1 MLKLIMCLDLKNGI
15 SKNNAIPWNLEED
28 LKHFKKIT
36 LNHTVVMGR
45 KTFDTLT
52 KPLANRR
59 NIVFS
64 NQKDIHRSDV
74 EFTNDLQYI
83 IDLSKNE
90 DVFIT
95 GGKSIVDLFFPY
107 LDEIILSK
115 TNKNYNCDLFVELDL
130 KNFDCYNSV
139 SFDEF
144 TIKWYRKINSKI
156 LYGSTIANE
165 EIEDL
170 KNKNNSLIKKYNVTP
185 TLAIIAFDDDFKTM
199 SYIKAKQRIASLIGV
214 KIHIYKINEPFYI
227 NLKNKIIELN
237 NDRNIHGILV
247 QHPFPLNVNV
257 NEICSLINPYKDVD
271 CFNPMNISKIWFPNK
286 ETNNCILPCTPNAII
301 KILKFYKIQ
310 IKNKRVVIVGRSIIV
325 GKPLL
330 LLFLNENA
338 TVTICHSKTIDL
350 KNICLEADILI
361 CAIGKANFFDD
372 TYIKRDAVVIDV
384 GVNKTIDNI
393 ICGDVDFDKV
403 YNKASYITP
412 VPKGVGPVTLIEL
425 YSNLLNVYENQLK
438 R

>member
-115 TNKNYNCDLFVELDL
+115 TN
-130 KNFDCYNSV
+130 
-139 SFDEF
+139 
-144 TIKWYRKINSKI
+144 
-156 LYGSTIANE
+156 
-165 EIEDL
+165 
-170 KNKNNSLIKKYNVTP
+170 
-185 TLAIIAFDDDFKTM
+185 
-199 SYIKAKQRIASLIGV
+199 
-214 KIHIYKINEPFYI
+214 
-227 NLKNKIIELN
+227 
-237 NDRNIHGILV
+237 
-247 QHPFPLNVNV
+247 
-257 NEICSLINPYKDVD
+257 
-271 CFNPMNISKIWFPNK
+271 
-286 ETNNCILPCTPNAII
+286 
-301 KILKFYKIQ
+301 
-310 IKNKRVVIVGRSIIV
+310 
-325 GKPLL
+325 
-330 LLFLNENA
+330 
-338 TVTICHSKTIDL
+338 
-350 KNICLEADILI
+350 
-361 CAIGKANFFDD
+361 
-372 TYIKRDAVVIDV
+372 
-384 GVNKTIDNI
+384 
-393 ICGDVDFDKV
+393 
-403 YNKASYITP
+403 
-412 VPKGVGPVTLIEL
+412 
-425 YSNLLNVYENQLK
+425 
-438 R
+438 